1 MSGRITVVVADDHVP
16 ARAGV
21 RAALETGRF
30 AVVAEAHDAAG
41 AVAAAL
47 EHEPDVCLLDIH
59 MPGGGIAA
67 VAQIAA
73 RLPGT
78 AIVMLTVSEDDDD
91 FFDALRAGARGYLLK
106 DVDPLRLPFALE
118 GVLAGEAA
126 LPRMLT
132 ARLVDRFRER
142 EVRRVPIEGSRT
154 ATLSAREWEVLEL
167 LRQGLRTR
175 QVAERLFLTEAT
187 VRSHV
192 ASVVRKLKVPD
203 RAAAV
208 RLLEEPPNGRLAAR
222 R

>member
-1 MSGRITVVVADDHVP
+1 MSGPIPVVVADDHGP

-47 EHEPDVCLLDIH
+47 EHEPDVCLIDVH

-78 AIVMLTVSEDDDD
+78 AIVMLTVSEDDED

-106 DVDPLRLPFALE
+106 DVDPLRLPLALE

-126 LPRMLT
+126 LPRVLT

-167 LRQGLRTR
+167 LRQGLGTR

-222 R
+222 G